1 MIRVLSIAIAAS
13 LIAASGASA
22 QEAISTAANAPSA
35 GAPTPASSATTAPIS
50 LADKSSFDDRGPLP
64 VGPCGAV
71 AQVNKD
77 GELQK
82 PDKDPHGQVWAGV
95 GTSDYREIGGA
106 VCLPLGDHSAL
117 NIAVDTAHIGGGR
130 WRP

>member
-1 MIRVLSIAIAAS
+1 MIRVFSIALAAV
-13 LIAASGASA
+13 LIAAAGAQA
-22 QEAISTAANAPSA
+22 QATIPTAANAPMA
-35 GAPTPASSATTAPIS
+35 GAPDPASPPTAALIS
-50 LADKSSFDDRGPLP
+50 LSDRQSFDDSGPLP

-71 AQVNKD
+71 GQVKD
-77 GELQK
+77 GVVQK

-95 GTSDYREIGGA
+95 GTSGYREVGGA

-117 NIAVDTAHIGGGR
+117 NIAVDSTRISGR